1 MTPIA
6 KRLAAA
12 LAPDDRWA
20 SMLGRLLT
28 EHAAAQKK
36 WYALAGVSMLVV
48 AAATAGTAWL
58 MEYIVDA
65 MTSYENRGRVIAVAV
80 AVALVFTVKGFATY
94 TQTIAL
100 SRAGNRIIAN
110 QQRTI
115 YRKLLEHGVSFFAA
129 QESSNLLVR
138 VTNGAESAR
147 KVVDLLITSAVRDAV
162 TLVGLVAVMIYQQ
175 PFLSFFVFFVGPAA
189 IFGVRRLLNQVR
201 EIMKSEIASAAE
213 IMKVVQETSRGI
225 QVVKVFSL
233 EERMAGRMDAAV
245 RNVENR
251 RNAIARIGAVTSP
264 LMETLAGFAIAGV
277 VAVSSLSLFGRAPT
291 SPGQLLSFL
300 TAFTLAYEPA
310 KRLSR
315 VRVDFERYMVG
326 VRMMFE
332 LLDYEEELSEAPDA
346 RPIPPGRGEVRFEDV
361 SFGYRDGAP
370 VLKSLTLDFAPRRMT
385 ALVGPSGGGKSTI
398 LNLVM
403 RLYDPGEG
411 RVLIDGHDIRGAT
424 FASLRERISFV
435 GQDTFLFS
443 TTVRE
448 NLRLS
453 RPDAT
458 DAEIEAAARDANA
471 HEFIAALPKGYDT
484 EVGENGIF
492 LSGGQRQRLSI
503 ARAILRKSEILLLD
517 EATSALDATSEA
529 LVREALSRLT
539 DGVTTIVIA
548 HRLSTVLEAD
558 RIHVIENGRLAESG
572 TAREL
577 LDRDGLFRHLFDQQF
592 EGLGELA

>member
-411 RVLIDGHDIRGAT
+411 RVMIDGHDIRGAT

>member
-326 VRMMFE
+326 VRMMFA

-411 RVLIDGHDIRGAT
+411 RVMIDGHDIRGAT